1 MEFKK
6 YMPDD
11 YYQSTIINDFK
22 NLDISNINYNTEIY
36 QRNPEVINKLSLNH
50 IEVIEFFIR
59 LLKPRNFLEL
69 GVQFGECTNKIIELI
84 PQLYIG
90 VDMEKT
96 NNIEFLLNKYK
107 HFQFFT
113 MTTDQFFKKIK
124 LENTENIDEKME
136 NNDENLKELGNIKFD
151 MVFIDACHT
160 HEATYRDFLN
170 VIDYVNEDGYIFFH
184 DCYPYSEYWTS
195 PDLSG
200 DAYKTSELIRK
211 KHNHQFEILTI
222 PVNPGIS
229 IARKCT
235 KQLKWLSS

>member
-11 YYQSTIINDFK
+11 YYQSTIIHEFK
-22 NLDISNINYNTEIY
+22 PLDSSKINYNTEIY
-36 QRNPEVINKLSLNH
+36 QRNPEIINKLSLNH

-69 GVQFGECTNKIIELI
+69 GVQVGECTNKIIELI
-84 PQLYIG
+84 PEQYIG

-96 NNIEFLLNKYK
+96 DNIDYLTNKYK
-107 HFQFFT
+107 NFSFYN
-113 MTTDQFFKKIK
+113 MTTDQFFEKIK
-124 LENTENIDEKME
+124 
-136 NNDENLKELGNIKFD
+136 KESDDQDGNQSAYKFD

-170 VIDYVNEDGYIFFH
+170 VMDHVNEDGYIFFH
-184 DCYPYSEYWTS
+184 DCYPYSEYWAN
-195 PDLSG
+195 PDLCG

-211 KHNHQFEILTI
+211 YHNHYFEILTI
-222 PVNPGIS
+222 PVNPGLS
-229 IARKCT
+229 IARKCS
-235 KQLKWLSS
+235 KQLRWL